1 MREWLAL
8 EEVCYAL
15 APFGGIYGFQAFRER
30 ARSGITTQCQ
40 RLWTSYEL
48 LNGPPQLGPVLDL
61 SGDGALYHFTGDPGV
76 QNERIGKF
84 HRLTHVDIVA

>member
-1 MREWLAL
+1 MREWLAV

-15 APFGGIYGFQAFRER
+15 ASFGGIYGFQALREW
-30 ARSGITTQCQ
+30 ARSGITTQRQ

-48 LNGPPQLGPVLDL
+48 LNGSPQLGPVLNL
-61 SGDGALYHFTGDPGV
+61 SSDRAFHRFTSDPRV

-84 HRLTHVDIVA
+84 NRLTHVNMVA